1 MIFNG
6 KIKAKGAALI
16 MTVLLLGFFSLMALA
31 FCAMISLHLDES
43 RNQVLSDML
52 ENGEDAV
59 LAHALAL
66 CDSAPKNEELYK
78 TFSSGWQ
85 NDSDGKVTYRFRF
98 EDQMQ
103 SAENVFPNYP
113 PLTSLRDASGNEM
126 ANLAVLDAEE
136 NNSLKITKA
145 CEDYLGEKG
154 EEERAPQLA
163 ASLLDELDVDRS
175 RRNDS
180 LLGESLVF
188 TGVVK
193 GDNRFLPYWKVD
205 RLSAFFDLDKKTL
218 EPYRGFMVLKTA
230 YEERGGETNLFVT
243 LTEKPYG
250 KIEKEQWDK
259 FCQEAGRERIG
270 SLWQDWDWVG
280 ETVSFLSS
288 CGGKYISAKI
298 LEARKD
304 GFLLEG
310 KPEVTMGSTVTRSWC
325 SDREESG
332 VLSLHKKD
340 LWLLDGLQTNY
351 SYRVKLRVLDGEAK
365 PNFPS
370 GSALTGGYYR
380 ASSGK
385 YGSLPFVLE
394 NKGKRGL
401 IMGLEAYSPSYYHF
415 VNVSSNALHL
425 SSWAILCE
433 TPEEE
438 KRTITPRWTGTPL
451 LQPGAEAVV
460 ASWFEDKA
468 SEAVSGCA
476 LPSSW
481 AVPAKVSGI
490 RGYQDREGWKWEL
503 LLQTASGHPRS
514 DRHPAYSLAYLRAD
528 QEGKNLTPFPILS
541 QQGNVVTL
549 FLGDRKNSLKYLQT
563 FGSTVYL
570 GDFAME
576 SLRNEVYLVDQ
587 WGQKTALLNHL
598 REIPKTVG
606 YHRAEENKIERQEMI
621 DLLKKL
627 RSHKIDLPFSA
638 KDDVYA
644 ETRFKAT
651 PISDNKL
658 TLVEGASFRENLLK
672 GCDLITKEGE
682 IFRITAS
689 MGATVTLDRKHGLT
703 GEEEVTVSPD
713 GKEAFLLSQSGA
725 ESVWLLKLP
734 QEAILPADL
743 YLPGHSPFPNTA
755 SPRYSVS
762 VYNREK
768 DLWEPRLNNTAFP
781 EGGVLHIGRL
791 DDEHRQ
797 KDGTVKLKISSGG
810 AESYWLRQPFAVPD
824 NFVRKSLDERCDSF
838 AVYYE
843 VEAKSGRDNAPA
855 SAKGQGSFLIQR
867 QWQRGNKH
875 PKSFFAAKSHAFKP
889 FE

>member
-1 MIFNG
+1 
-6 KIKAKGAALI
+6 

-31 FCAMISLHLDES
+31 FSAMLSLHLDES
-43 RNQVLSDML
+43 RNHVLSDML

-66 CDSAPKNEELYK
+66 CDAAPSNEGLYK
-78 TFSSGWQ
+78 TFSSGWT
-85 NDSDGKVTYRFRF
+85 DDVGREISYRFRF

-103 SAENVFPNYP
+103 SAEDIFPNFP
-113 PLTSLRDASGNEM
+113 PLTSLRDASGEET

-136 NNSLKITKA
+136 ENSLKITKA
-145 CEDYLGEKG
+145 CEDFLKERG
-154 EEERAPQLA
+154 EEERAPRLA

-175 RRNDS
+175 RRSDS

-193 GDNRFLPYWKVD
+193 GDDRFLPYWKID

-218 EPYRGFMVLKTA
+218 EPYRGFMVTKTA
-230 YEERGGETNLFVT
+230 YEERDGETNLFVT
-243 LTEKPYG
+243 ITEKPYG
-250 KIEKEQWDK
+250 KAEKAEWDK

-288 CGGKYISAKI
+288 CGGKYVPAKI

-325 SDREESG
+325 DEREENG
-332 VLSLHKKD
+332 VLTLRKKD

-351 SYRVKLRVLDGEAK
+351 SYRVKLRVLSGEAE
-365 PNFPS
+365 PTFVS

-380 ASSGK
+380 AASGRS
-385 YGSLPFVLE
+385 GSLPFLMNVE
-394 NKGKRGL
+394 GKSAL
-401 IMGLEAYSPSYYHF
+401 VMGMETYSPSFYHF
-415 VNVSSNALHL
+415 ENVSGSALHL
-425 SSWAILCE
+425 ASWEILCE
-433 TPEEE
+433 TPEGE
-438 KRTITPRWTGTPL
+438 KRAVAPQWTGTPL
-451 LQPGAEAVV
+451 LKPGAEAVV
-460 ASWFEDKA
+460 ASWFEDREGE
-468 SEAVSGCA
+468 SVSGCA

-481 AVPAKVSGI
+481 AVPANVSGV
-490 RGYQDREGWKWEL
+490 RVYQDREGWKWEL
-503 LLQTASGHPRS
+503 LLETASGHPRS

-528 QEGKNLTPFPILS
+528 REGKNLTPFPILS
-541 QQGNVVTL
+541 QQGNMVTL

-563 FGSTVYL
+563 FGPTVYL
-570 GDFAME
+570 GDFALE

-598 REIPKTVG
+598 REIPKTAG
-606 YHRAEENKIERQEMI
+606 YHRAEENKIERKEML
-621 DLLKKL
+621 DLLEKM
-627 RSHKIDLPFSA
+627 RSHKVVLPFLA
-638 KDDVYA
+638 KDEVFA
-644 ETRFKAT
+644 ETRFKAI
-651 PISDNKL
+651 PLADDKL
-658 TLVEGASFRENLLK
+658 SFTDGVSFREGLLK

-689 MGATVTLDRKHGLT
+689 MGATVTLDRKHGLK
-703 GEEEVTVSPD
+703 GGEEVTVSPD

-734 QEAILPADL
+734 PEAILPADL
-743 YLPGHSPFPNTA
+743 YLPGHAPFPNA
-755 SPRYSVS
+755 APPGYSVS

-768 DLWEPRLNNTAFP
+768 DLWEPRLKNAAFP
-781 EGGVLHIGRL
+781 EGGVLHLGRL
-791 DDEHRQ
+791 GDEHRL
-797 KDGTVKLKISSGG
+797 KDGTVKLKIYGGG
-810 AESYWLRQPFAVPD
+810 AESYWLRQPFLVPD
-824 NFVRKSLDERCDSF
+824 NLHRKSIDERCDSF

-843 VEAKSGRDNAPA
+843 VKATDKSESEPVTR
-855 SAKGQGSFLIQR
+855 KGSFLIQR
-867 QWQRGNKH
+867 QWLRNEKH
-875 PKSFFAAKSHAFKP
+875 PKSFFAAKSSYFKP

>member
-6 KIKAKGAALI
+6 KIKAKGAALV

-31 FCAMISLHLDES
+31 FSAMISLHLDES
-43 RNQVLSDML
+43 RNHVLSDML

-66 CDSAPKNEELYK
+66 CDSAPKNEGLYK

-85 NDSDGKVTYRFRF
+85 NDDGGSVAYRFRF

-136 NNSLKITKA
+136 ENSLKITKA

-175 RRNDS
+175 RRSDS

-270 SLWQDWDWVG
+270 SLWQDWGWVG

-332 VLSLHKKD
+332 ALSLQKRD
-340 LWLLDGLQTNY
+340 LWVLEGLQTNY

-365 PNFPS
+365 PAFAS

-380 ASSGK
+380 VASGK
-385 YGSLPFVLE
+385 YGSLPFVLD
-394 NKGKRGL
+394 KRGERTL
-401 IMGLEAYSPSYYHF
+401 VMGMEAYSPSYYHF
-415 VNVSSNALHL
+415 ANVSSNALHL
-425 SSWAILCE
+425 ASWAIFCE
-433 TPEEE
+433 TPEGE
-438 KRTITPRWTGTPL
+438 KRVVTPRWTGTPL
-451 LQPGAEAVV
+451 LMPGAEAVL
-460 ASWFEDKA
+460 ASWFEDKE
-468 SEAVSGCA
+468 SEAVSGYA

-481 AVPAKVSGI
+481 AVPAKVSGV
-490 RGYQDREGWKWEL
+490 RVYQDREGWKWEL
-503 LLQTASGHPRS
+503 PLNTASEHPRS
-514 DRHPAYSLAYLRAD
+514 DRHSEYSVAYL
-528 QEGKNLTPFPILS
+528 KNGHGDDSLTPFPIIS
-541 QQGNVVTL
+541 QKGSALTL
-549 FLGDRKNSLKYLQT
+549 FMGNRDNVLKFLSTYDM
-563 FGSTVYL
+563 TVYL
-570 GDFAME
+570 GDFALE
-576 SLRNEVYLVDQ
+576 SLRNEVYLIDQ
-587 WGQKTALLNHL
+587 WGQKTALLNRL
-598 REIPKTVG
+598 REIPKAAG
-606 YHRAEENKIERQEMI
+606 YHRAEESKIAREE
-621 DLLKKL
+621 LLGFLKKM
-627 RSHKIDLPFSA
+627 RSRKIDLPFSA
-638 KDDVYA
+638 KDEVYA

-658 TLVEGASFRENLLK
+658 TLGEGASFRENLLK

-689 MGATVTLDRKHGLT
+689 MGATVTLDRKHGLK
-703 GEEEVTVSPD
+703 GGEEVTVSPD

-734 QEAILPADL
+734 PEAILPADL
-743 YLPGHSPFPNTA
+743 YLPGHAPFPNA
-755 SPRYSVS
+755 APPRYSVS

-768 DLWEPRLNNTAFP
+768 DLWEPRLKNAAFP
-781 EGGVLHIGRL
+781 EGGVLHLGRL
-791 DDEHRQ
+791 GDEHRL
-797 KDGTVKLKISSGG
+797 KDGTVKLKIYGGG

-824 NFVRKSLDERCDSF
+824 NFVRKSTDERCDSF
-838 AVYYE
+838 TVYYE
-843 VEAKSGRDNAPA
+843 VKATDKSEIEPITR
-855 SAKGQGSFLIQR
+855 KGAFLIQR
-867 QWQRGNKH
+867 RWRRNELH
-875 PKSFFAAKSHAFKP
+875 PKSFFAAKSHLFKP